1 MAKSFENFYSKSIK
15 HLFHFSIF
23 FFIFFFFS
31 LFVADASLFSLI
43 MLSALIKS
51 AIIPIPFSYSML
63 HRSRPLQALP
73 KGNRW
78 RSYSEKSSQ
87 PPFVTPISSHSY
99 INDDILSLIS
109 KQNIAN
115 HLEELGPYPSY
126 LRILTP
132 QHFFQNEVLM
142 NYSKK
147 KPHPVSLRQLAG
159 YGKALTKQKILASA
173 NFVRLELP
181 IRLAMRI
188 RDLQTLPF
196 GVVNNFHLAQIY
208 ESYYHLFN
216 AFRKISNIT
225 TTAENEK
232 FCEDISNLLDQHVFN
247 LLHLMMGALEVSILE
262 SLPQPEL
269 DAFMSSMLRSRISRR
284 VIVEEH
290 LSLTEIYRKH
300 PYQRKPSDYIGEIF
314 HQCNAAEHFRMVY
327 ELIKDSS
334 VEAFSQR
341 DLMPDLVIEG
351 DTSLSFPFMVPHLHY
366 LFGEILRNSL
376 EATIKTHGHTN
387 RKLPPIRITIIDSK
401 KLATFRISDQGGGIS
416 HDKLKSIWSFGKS
429 PDHARKSLANFH
441 SLPDLQMYS
450 NLQVTPAGSSIIQP
464 SEKLQG
470 TSVAETSPETKKS
483 TLDRLIKRNYRYKL
497 GLGLPMCKVYADYWN
512 GNLSMN
518 SIEGYGSDTCLEL
531 SKLSYHSNVIQLD
544 RA

>member
-1 MAKSFENFYSKSIK
+1 MLQRNIALRSIQGARGVRLYSSKSQE
-15 HLFHFSIF
+15 SVN
-23 FFIFFFFS
+23 S
-31 LFVADASLFSLI
+31 S
-43 MLSALIKS
+43 
-51 AIIPIPFSYSML
+51 
-63 HRSRPLQALP
+63 PL
-73 KGNRW
+73 
-78 RSYSEKSSQ
+78 
-87 PPFVTPISSHSY
+87 SSHAY
-99 INDDILSLIS
+99 IDDDILSLVS
-109 KQNIAN
+109 KQKIAD
-115 HLEELGPYPSY
+115 HLEDLGPYPSY
-126 LRILTP
+126 SSILTP

-142 NYSKK
+142 KYSEKS
-147 KPHPVSLRQLAG
+147 PHPVSLRQLAG

-208 ESYYHLFN
+208 ESYYHSFN
-216 AFRKISNIT
+216 AFRKIPNIT
-225 TTAENEK
+225 TAAENEK
-232 FCEDISNLLDQHVFN
+232 FCEDISILLDQHVFN
-247 LLHLMMGALEVSILE
+247 LSHLMMGALEVSILE

-290 LSLTEIYRKH
+290 LSLTEIYKKH
-300 PYQRKPSDYIGEIF
+300 PYQRKSPDYIGEIF
-314 HQCNAAEHFRMVY
+314 HQCNAAEHFKMVH
-327 ELIKDSS
+327 ELVKDSS
-334 VEAFSQR
+334 LDAFPER
-341 DLMPDLVIEG
+341 DLMPDLVVEG

-376 EATIKTHGHTN
+376 EATITTHGHTQK
-387 RKLPPIRITIIDSK
+387 KLPPIRVTIIDSK
-401 KLATFRISDQGGGIS
+401 KSVTFRISDQGGGIS

-429 PDHARKSLANFH
+429 PSHARKSLANFH
-441 SLPDLQMYS
+441 SIPDLQMYS

-464 SEKLQG
+464 QDRLQG
-470 TSVAETSPETKKS
+470 TSMAETSPETKKS
-483 TLDRLIKRNYRYKL
+483 TLDRLINRNYKFKL

-531 SKLSYHSNVIQLD
+531 SKLGFHSNVIQLD